1 MYLSNEETSLLTD
14 AVKYFE
20 VGFRSYIAETILNK
34 YNTIDSYRNAVNGKR
49 NSHVS
54 SSIIL
59 NGRIKSLLDNLAQE
73 QEIKKIYKLLSDT
86 NTICQNHKRV
96 DVKEDKKD
104 AFLVVSELLSI
115 TYIFCSELF
124 SNMVQ
129 GFSSREEYMYLAEQ
143 YRTCLLYTSD
153 AADDRDSV

>member
-59 NGRIKSLLDNLAQE
+59 NGWSYA
-73 QEIKKIYKLLSDT
+73 KI
-86 NTICQNHKRV
+86 
-96 DVKEDKKD
+96 
-104 AFLVVSELLSI
+104 
-115 TYIFCSELF
+115 
-124 SNMVQ
+124 
-129 GFSSREEYMYLAEQ
+129 
-143 YRTCLLYTSD
+143 
-153 AADDRDSV
+153 

>member
-1 MYLSNEETSLLTD
+1 MVPTRYAEQYSGTLNVSNLRNIENECTVLRVISESTD

-96 DVKEDKKD
+96 DVKEDNALKG
-104 AFLVVSELLSI
+104 L
-115 TYIFCSELF
+115 
-124 SNMVQ
+124 
-129 GFSSREEYMYLAEQ
+129 
-143 YRTCLLYTSD
+143 
-153 AADDRDSV
+153 

>member
-86 NTICQNHKRV
+86 NT
-96 DVKEDKKD
+96 
-104 AFLVVSELLSI
+104 
-115 TYIFCSELF
+115 
-124 SNMVQ
+124 
-129 GFSSREEYMYLAEQ
+129 
-143 YRTCLLYTSD
+143 
-153 AADDRDSV
+153 

>member
-86 NTICQNHKRV
+86 NTI
-96 DVKEDKKD
+96 
-104 AFLVVSELLSI
+104 
-115 TYIFCSELF
+115 
-124 SNMVQ
+124 
-129 GFSSREEYMYLAEQ
+129 YMYVGSSNDLFFLWKCICYQ
-143 YRTCLLYTSD
+143 YIIDHLRIIFYFISLF
-153 AADDRDSV
+153 

>member
-59 NGRIKSLLDNLAQE
+59 NGIIKSLLDNLAQE
-73 QEIKKIYKLLSDT
+73 QEIKKIYKLLKKFQNIT
-86 NTICQNHKRV
+86 N
-96 DVKEDKKD
+96 
-104 AFLVVSELLSI
+104 F
-115 TYIFCSELF
+115 
-124 SNMVQ
+124 
-129 GFSSREEYMYLAEQ
+129 
-143 YRTCLLYTSD
+143 
-153 AADDRDSV
+153 